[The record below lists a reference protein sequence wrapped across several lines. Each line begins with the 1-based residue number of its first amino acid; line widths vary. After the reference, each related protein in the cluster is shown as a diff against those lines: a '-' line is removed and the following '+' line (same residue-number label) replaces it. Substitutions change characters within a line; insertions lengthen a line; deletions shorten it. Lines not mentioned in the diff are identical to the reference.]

1 MCSDDFAVNQ
11 SASLGIAKLAD
22 MGRVSATSAMVLS
35 PRWAGDVALL
45 QPLRGRIDVGL
56 HLDWTSEFALRAGH
70 GLSLS
75 LIHI

>member
-1 MCSDDFAVNQ
+1 MTDTTAVAKGVIVCADDFAVNQ
-11 SASLGIAKLAD
+11 SASLGIAKLAG

-45 QPLRGRIDVGL
+45 
-56 HLDWTSEFALRAGH
+56 
-70 GLSLS
+70 LS